1 MTQETTTAAGETATV
16 HLALGDRISS
26 YIARFAD
33 GRVAGRA
40 DFIDA
45 PGERAERIFFHTE
58 VDPEYGG
65 RGFGV
70 LLLREALADSIR
82 QGVTVVP
89 VCPLFARHLTKHRGE
104 YVAEGGAYR
113 TPRLADID
121 LVKRAVGGPSRG
133 AGAGRA

>member
-1 MTQETTTAAGETATV
+1 MTQETTTGTGETATTV
-16 HLALGDRISS
+16 RLAIGDRISS
-26 YIARFAD
+26 YIARSAD

-45 PGERAERIFFHTE
+45 PEGRAERIFFHTE
-58 VDPEYGG
+58 VDPAYGG
-65 RGFGV
+65 RGIGV

-82 QGVTVVP
+82 RGVTVVP
-89 VCPLFARHLTKHRGE
+89 VCPLFARHLTRHGGE

-121 LVKRAVGGPSRG
+121 LVKRTVTGPAR
-133 AGAGRA
+133 